1 MQMCAAASVDYL
13 PRVALFRMTFP
24 PRVAALF
31 APCMLPVKHGAIL
44 RPEALVYLFEQI
56 RGSWGIQMR
65 ACHGIY
71 AKQEMSVHWTDG
83 MMDMLLSNV
92 SGGDERL
99 WF

>member
-1 MQMCAAASVDYL
+1 
-13 PRVALFRMTFP
+13 
-24 PRVAALF
+24 
-31 APCMLPVKHGAIL
+31 
-44 RPEALVYLFEQI
+44 
-56 RGSWGIQMR
+56 MR

-99 WF
+99 

>member
-56 RGSWGIQMR
+56 RGS
-65 ACHGIY
+65 
-71 AKQEMSVHWTDG
+71 
-83 MMDMLLSNV
+83 
-92 SGGDERL
+92 
-99 WF
+99 